1 MDKDRHETHLYI
13 PRRLYIKLKALAG
26 INRRTVNAET
36 LIAIEKHVEP
46 EKGKR
51 NETQR

>member
-1 MDKDRHETHLYI
+1 MKDTHETHLYI

-46 EKGKR
+46 EKGKPNVNKR
-51 NETQR
+51 